1 MTKADLINEI
11 AIASGYDKKTI
22 TVIVEN
28 FMDGVKKNLSKG
40 ENVYLRGFG
49 SFILKTRAAKIAR
62 NISSSTSIKVPEHS
76 IVSFKA
82 AAELATEVRNVK
94 AKK

>member
-11 AIASGYDKKTI
+11 AITSGYDKKTI
-22 TVIVEN
+22 TVIVES
-28 FMDGVKKNLSKG
+28 FMDGVKKNLAKG

-49 SFILKTRAAKIAR
+49 SFIVKTRAAKIAR

-76 IVSFKA
+76 IASFKA
-82 AAELATEVRNVK
+82 AAELAAEVRNVK